1 MNNKSTVLVTGANGQ
16 LGYELQKMCPDSYK
30 VLAADR
36 SMLDISDAA
45 AVSAF
50 VAEHR
55 PVAIINAAAYTAVD
69 KAEDERELAAAI
81 NTEGAKNLAQAA
93 FDNYCKLLH
102 VSTDFV
108 FAGDAHSPIPVSAD
122 CNPQGFYGQSKL
134 EGEQAIKAILGDQAF
149 IVRTAW
155 LYSAHGNNFVKT
167 MLKLMASRE
176 ELGVIADQV
185 GSPTWANGLAVALWQ
200 ALKVDAKGTHHWSD
214 AGVASW
220 YDFAQAIMEEG
231 VALGLLDNAID
242 LAPLTTADYPTPA
255 SRPAYSVLD
264 KTATWQ
270 ALRLEGTH
278 WRVALRNMMNELK
291 REVDNE

>member
-1 MNNKSTVLVTGANGQ
+1 MNNKSTVLITGANGQ
-16 LGYELQKMCPDSYK
+16 LGYELQKTCPDGYK

-36 SMLDISDAA
+36 SMLDISDAE

-50 VAEHR
+50 VAEHK

-69 KAEDERELAAAI
+69 KAEEEQAQAAAI
-81 NTEGAKNLAQAA
+81 NTHGAKNLAQAA

-108 FAGDAHSPIPVSAD
+108 FSGDAHSPIPVDAD
-122 CNPQGFYGQSKL
+122 CKPQGFYGQSKL

-149 IVRTAW
+149 IIRTAW

-167 MLKLMASRE
+167 MLRLMASRE
-176 ELGVIADQV
+176 ELGVIADQI

-200 ALKVDAKGTHHWSD
+200 ALKLDAKGTHHWSD

-231 VALGLLDNAID
+231 VSLGLLDKTID

-264 KTATWQ
+264 KTVTWN

-278 WRVALRNMMNELK
+278 WRVALRHMLNELK
-291 REVDNE
+291 REMDNE

>member
-1 MNNKSTVLVTGANGQ
+1 MDNKSTVLVTGASGQ
-16 LGYELQKMCPDSYK
+16 LGYELQKTCPDSYR

-36 SMLDISDAA
+36 AMLDITDAA

-69 KAEDERELAAAI
+69 KAEDERELATAI
-81 NTEGAKNLAQAA
+81 NTDGAKNLAQAA

-108 FAGDAHSPIPVSAD
+108 FAGNAHSPIPANAD
-122 CNPQGFYGQSKL
+122 CKPQGFYGQSKL
-134 EGEQAIKAILGDQAF
+134 EGEQAIRDILGNQAF

-167 MLKLMASRE
+167 MLRLMASRE

-185 GSPTWANGLAVALWQ
+185 GTPTWANGLADALWQ

-231 VALGLLDNAID
+231 VSLGLLEHAID

-264 KTATWQ
+264 KTETWQ

-291 REVDNE
+291 RDMDK